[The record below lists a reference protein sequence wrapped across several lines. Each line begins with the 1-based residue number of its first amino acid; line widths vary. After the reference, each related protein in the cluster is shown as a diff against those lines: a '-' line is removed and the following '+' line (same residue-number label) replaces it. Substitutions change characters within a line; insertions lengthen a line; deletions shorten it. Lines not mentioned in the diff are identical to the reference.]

1 MAAEGIRPGIG
12 DDKRTWETS
21 DTMTTEA
28 QNVKFRQQL
37 KKQEARTHTPAKAKM
52 LSREKIRIK
61 RRCKLCG
68 RGTGR
73 VS

>member
-1 MAAEGIRPGIG
+1 
-12 DDKRTWETS
+12 
-21 DTMTTEA
+21 MTTEA
-28 QNVKFRQQL
+28 QNVKFRQQM
-37 KKQEARTHTPAKAKM
+37 KKQEASTQTPAKAKM

>member
-1 MAAEGIRPGIG
+1 MLRPGIG
-12 DDKRTWETS
+12 DHKSTSETS

-28 QNVKFRQQL
+28 QNVKFRQQM
-37 KKQEARTHTPAKAKM
+37 KKQEASTQTPAKAKM